1 MIKAIKRFISN
12 ISQVKYFRFYYKQL
26 GYRIPI
32 LLVMSA
38 CVALLD
44 GFGLALFIPLF
55 QVAESGDVASGDLGN
70 LSFVMDF
77 FNWAG
82 IDITIGS
89 ILVFL
94 LILFAFKGV
103 VTFINLYYST
113 RIRVRF
119 VKKTRIQ
126 LVNGLCNISYP
137 AFVNIDMGRIQNV
150 INSEIFKVTGA
161 LLAYITT
168 MQAAITLTGYLTLA
182 FIANFKFALLITLA
196 GALSFFIYRY
206 INKKVETSSLLQS
219 YIGNDLHSKLS
230 EAVWN
235 YKYLKATDLISSFR
249 ERLIGY
255 VGQTEDLTMR
265 MGKLNAISAS
275 LREPISIGLVV
286 GVIFVQVV
294 FFDVSMFSIL
304 LSLLF
309 FYRSLT
315 YLLSLQTAWQGFLVN
330 SGGIHLVKDLI
341 ADFETREESRL
352 HEPMP
357 EMEKHIRFENV
368 TFAYESNP
376 KPVLNNVSL
385 TIPKNHTVAFVG
397 ESGSGKTTL
406 VNMIAGL
413 LLPVKGTIFIDDT
426 PLSVEKIK
434 SYRQRI
440 GYITQEPVV
449 FNDTVFN
456 NVTFNAPKTEENLM
470 KFWEVLQ
477 KTALTDTIK
486 QMPLQEETLLGDN
499 GVLIS
504 GGQKQRISIARELFR
519 DCSILLMDEA
529 TSALDSENEGIIQD
543 NINALKGN
551 YTIIIIA
558 HRLSTVRKADTIYL
572 LDKGL
577 ISAYGTFESLQ
588 KVSPRFRKMV
598 ELQEFS

>member
-1 MIKAIKRFISN
+1 MIKLIKNYIKN
-12 ISQVKYFRFYYKQL
+12 ISQIKYFLFYYHHL
-26 GYRIPI
+26 GIRIPI
-32 LLVMSA
+32 LLAMSA

-55 QVAESGDVASGDLGN
+55 QVAESGDVTAGDLGN

-77 FNWAG
+77 FNMLNV
-82 IDITIGS
+82 DITIGS

-94 LILFAFKGV
+94 LILFGFKGII
-103 VTFINLYYST
+103 TFANLYYST

-161 LLAYITT
+161 LLAYIAT
-168 MQAAITLTGYLTLA
+168 MQAAITLMGYLTLA
-182 FIANFKFALLITLA
+182 FIANFKFALLITIA

-235 YKYLKATDLISSFR
+235 FKYLKATDLISSFR
-249 ERLIGY
+249 KRLIGY
-255 VGQTEDLTMR
+255 VDETEGLTMK

-294 FFDVSMFSIL
+294 FFNVSMFSIL

-315 YLLSLQTAWQGFLVN
+315 YLLSLQNSWQGFLVN

-341 ADFETREESRL
+341 ADFEAREESRV
-352 HEPMP
+352 HEPMKDMEQ
-357 EMEKHIRFENV
+357 EMRFENV
-368 TFAYESNP
+368 TFSYESNP
-376 KPVLNNVSL
+376 RPVLDGITLS
-385 TIPKNHTVAFVG
+385 IPKNHTVAFVG

-406 VNMIAGL
+406 VNMVAGL
-413 LLPVKGTIFIDDT
+413 LLPGNGQLLIDGS
-426 PLSVEKIK
+426 PLTVEKIK
-434 SYRQRI
+434 SYRSRI

-449 FNDTVFN
+449 FNDTVFS
-456 NVTFNAPKTEENLM
+456 NVTFGSEKSDENLR
-470 KFWEVLQ
+470 KFWEVLN
-477 KTALTDTIK
+477 KTALTETIK
-486 QMPLQEETLLGDN
+486 QMPFQEETFLGDN
-499 GVLIS
+499 GILIS

-543 NINALKGN
+543 NINALKGK

-558 HRLSTVRKADTIYL
+558 HRL
-572 LDKGL
+572 
-577 ISAYGTFESLQ
+577 
-588 KVSPRFRKMV
+588 
-598 ELQEFS
+598 